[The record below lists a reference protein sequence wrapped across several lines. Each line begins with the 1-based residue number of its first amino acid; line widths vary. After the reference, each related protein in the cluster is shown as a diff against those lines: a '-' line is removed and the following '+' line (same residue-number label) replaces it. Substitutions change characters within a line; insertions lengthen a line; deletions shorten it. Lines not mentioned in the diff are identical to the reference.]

1 MRQQQTKMLQKS
13 SFHCIVFIIVVV
25 NICESMASKSSKFSS
40 PSSSCN
46 KTETDQCALNLIPLT
61 NESIL
66 RNPPKTLTEINHICQ
81 NFMFPMEGCMRRY
94 AMKCMTKSARQPLLV
109 MLYSVTKLNK
119 KICSI
124 RKRKQNF
131 LTLIDCVYNNLD
143 LYSQLMFNLTRQM
156 YAISRDHRDKLK
168 FPMICW

>member
-1 MRQQQTKMLQKS
+1 MIERFRLVVDFFFVNLEKVLVRQQQTKMLQKS

-94 AMKCMTKSARQPLLV
+94 AMKCMTKCYIRWQNWIKKFV
-109 MLYSVTKLNK
+109 QYENVNK
-119 KICSI
+119 I
-124 RKRKQNF
+124 F
-131 LTLIDCVYNNLD
+131 
-143 LYSQLMFNLTRQM
+143 
-156 YAISRDHRDKLK
+156 
-168 FPMICW
+168 